1 MLSGA
6 SEPISSDIV
15 QYSELTDMVLAN
27 IGKDKTGSTLEK
39 TLDEN
44 PLLKERVVQIAD
56 TMFTIDFTKHIS
68 SLKVSIKALDLIAI
82 PYVVV
87 KMKSP
92 IVNVGTKLYKLMI
105 VIKDDIRYFA
115 PASLDCVSY
124 HSNALTLFQEA
135 IKKNTLEEQK
145 AQIQVTLDEIAK
157 CEEVAKQFSAKCSDC
172 LSQIEEVINA
182 IREALLTASRELTK
196 TLSEKE
202 GLDKQIATKEAEIQ
216 GMQKRFDELRKAEKE
231 EEAKQPADHRNFFT
245 SIIPWKVEAD
255 KDYKKAVEA
264 RERHLRE
271 IKEEQNKLN
280 QEMERF
286 QREKSVASS
295 ELSIAESVVRV
306 LTDILKVTGVL
317 KTFLSDAN
325 SFWSDLAI
333 RCNGLQ
339 KMNLERIAINARFE
353 TGVNNSLR
361 KGALYWMAVGH
372 IHYASVYDL
381 GLDSTLIQD
390 VPTLIQ
396 DAPTLIQDVVK
407 NLTRW
412 FAD

>member
-15 QYSELTDMVLAN
+15 QYSELTDTVLAN

-44 PLLKERVVQIAD
+44 PLLKERVVQVAD
-56 TMFTIDFTKHIS
+56 TMFTIDFTKYIS
-68 SLKVSIKALDLIAI
+68 SLKVSISLFDLISAI
-82 PYVVV
+82 REESVTMNSTIEDV
-87 KMKSP
+87 S
-92 IVNVGTKLYKLMI
+92 TKLVRLAEVI
-105 VIKDDIRYFA
+105 VSDLPYFA
-115 PASLDCVSY
+115 TASLDCVSY

-135 IKKNTLEEQK
+135 LKKSTFEEQK
-145 AQIQVTLDEIAK
+145 RQIQVTLDEIAK
-157 CEEVAKQFSAKCSDC
+157 CEEVAKQFSVKSSNC
-172 LSQIEEVINA
+172 LSQIETVINA
-182 IREALLTASRELTK
+182 IRGALLTTSSELTK
-196 TLSEKE
+196 TSSEKE
-202 GLDKQIATKEAEIQ
+202 KLDKQIAAQIAKIQ
-216 GMQKRFDELRKAEKE
+216 GMQERFDELRKAEKE

-245 SIIPWKVEAD
+245 SMIPWEVEAD

-271 IKEEQNKLN
+271 IRENQNKLN
-280 QEMERF
+280 QEMESF

-317 KTFLSDAN
+317 KTFSSDAN
-325 SFWSDLAI
+325 LFWSNLAI

-372 IHYASVYDL
+372 IYYAPYNSV
-381 GLDSTLIQD
+381 SRS
-390 VPTLIQ
+390 
-396 DAPTLIQDVVK
+396 
-407 NLTRW
+407 LTIEHAVEQLTDWLSRI
-412 FAD
+412 